1 MKTMYVQRWTEDGQE
16 DMEVV
21 KGECDGFVDGKGGG
35 EMCGLAR
42 VADLLGV

>member
-1 MKTMYVQRWTEDGQE
+1 MCERWTEDGGE

-21 KGECDGFVDGKGGG
+21 KGECDVFLDG
-35 EMCGLAR
+35 CGLAR